1 MRDILFVE
9 VSDVLTIGVNL
20 PARTG
25 IVHLAD
31 MAVSPIYP
39 VGATNCFQSSK
50 VAGIYAP
57 KETPL
62 VQSVQV
68 QTNFADGLVPIDD
81 AEWSVN
87 LKLFRTNAPVATDF
101 FGGYQ
106 YSGKLM
112 NCPVEAS
119 SQLWWGD
126 VGAKQRFRLCANYRL
141 PALDTSGFRTAL
153 DGFTIVRR
161 ILVTVD
167 HALRLV
173 TPD

>member
-1 MRDILFVE
+1 MRDMLFVE
-9 VSDVLTIGVNL
+9 FSDVLSIGTDL

-25 IVHLAD
+25 IVHLSD
-31 MAVSPIYP
+31 RAVSPVYP
-39 VGATNCFQSSK
+39 VGATNCFQSSQ
-50 VAGIYAP
+50 VGGIYVP
-57 KETPL
+57 KENPL

-81 AEWSVN
+81 AEWQV
-87 LKLFRTNAPVATDF
+87 KLRMFRTDAPVAADF

-112 NCPVEAS
+112 NYPVEAS
-119 SQLWWGD
+119 SQPGYGNI
-126 VGAKQRFRLCANYRL
+126 GAKQRFRLCASYSL

-167 HALRLV
+167 HALDLV